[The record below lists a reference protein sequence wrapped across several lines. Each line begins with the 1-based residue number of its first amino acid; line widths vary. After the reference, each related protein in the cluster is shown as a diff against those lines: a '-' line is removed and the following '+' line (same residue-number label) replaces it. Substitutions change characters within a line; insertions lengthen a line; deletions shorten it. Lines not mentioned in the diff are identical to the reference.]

1 MRIAFVALALS
12 ACVLFGC
19 QKNTAPGS
27 PTAAFALKDVS
38 AVRLNFRYEAD
49 VPPPTEAPKP
59 AQSEPLNPAVQAD
72 FTVSRSDEVLDATIT
87 SPDAKRVIAVY
98 HRSGDQPSEFRLDMY
113 SPDGSVIR
121 RITPESMAVHFR
133 ETIRWAPDSTAAA
146 FVATTR
152 AKTDESHLQQIP
164 AAPAVDPAELEPVP
178 GVDANITSD
187 ANTNASAPP
196 GTAQPAP
203 DTVLTFRTEQI
214 YICGADGDNIRAL
227 TQNEGLIY
235 FYYTWSPDSRML
247 AALAA
252 TSREWQIMF
261 DRAELA
267 GEIFTPI
274 GRPRLIERNGRE
286 RRLDD
291 GLTKVQPA
299 WSPDSSKVAAAFDT
313 QVRIYDAGGNPPTQA
328 GIPLRNQLLLSS
340 QAYERQQ
347 AEKLNAPAD
356 GSAPPANANSTQP
369 TTLPDP
375 NTLVSFNPIVTLN
388 WTSDDLLY
396 LETASVK
403 RMKIETD
410 SAVNFARWHRLV
422 FSPQA
427 APK

>member
-1 MRIAFVALALS
+1 MITMRAIACAIALS
-12 ACVLFGC
+12 AVVFSGC
-19 QKNTAPGS
+19 QKNMVPGAS
-27 PTAAFALKDVS
+27 NSVSSLKDVS

-49 VPPPTEAPKP
+49 VPAPTEAAKP
-59 AQSEPLNPAVQAD
+59 AQSEAVNAAVQAE
-72 FTVSRSDEVLDATIT
+72 FQQNRPDELLDGTIT
-87 SPDAKRVIAVY
+87 SPDTKRILAIY
-98 HRSGDQPSEFRLDMY
+98 HRPGDQPSEFRLDMY
-113 SPDGSVIR
+113 NGDGSILRKV
-121 RITPESMAVHFR
+121 TPDSMAVHFR
-133 ETIRWAPDSTAAA
+133 ETIRWAPDSSAAA
-146 FVATTR
+146 FVAATR
-152 AKTDESHLQQIP
+152 AKSDDTQQQIP
-164 AAPAVDPAELEPVP
+164 AAPAVDPSELEPVAN
-178 GVDANITSD
+178 VDANVATG
-187 ANTNASAPP
+187 ANVNAADPAATPP
-196 GTAQPAP
+196 PAA

-214 YICGADGDNIRAL
+214 YLSGADGDNLRAL
-227 TQNEGLIY
+227 TQNDGLIY
-235 FYYTWSPDSRML
+235 FYYVWSPDSTML

-291 GLTKVQPA
+291 GLTKVQPV

-313 QVRIYDAGGNPPTQA
+313 QVRIYDAGGNPPTQSA
-328 GIPLRNQLLLSS
+328 IPLRNQLLLSS

-356 GSAPPANANSTQP
+356 ANVQPNSGGQP

-396 LETASVK
+396 LETAAVK

-410 SAVNFARWHRLV
+410 SAVNFARWHRLI
-422 FSPQA
+422 FSPQP